1 MPQHAL
7 HDLGIGN
14 HTARHF
20 PVQIV
25 AKATYRDI
33 LERRAKENGID
44 FIEGL
49 ATAITP
55 LAILGRRHDQGL
67 QDPGRRRHGGRLP
80 GRGRRRAQAARAATR
95 NDAGVV
101 EAAEII
107 ARQNRIIAAMREA
120 GARRYHDAIMARIDG
135 KDLPP
140 APLDVEEEEDDDD
153 DIHET

>member
-7 HDLGIGN
+7 HDLRIGN

-44 FIEGL
+44 FIEGV

-55 LAILGRRHDQGL
+55 LAILDVVTIKGFRTLVDDDTVVDYRDGV
-67 QDPGRRRHGGRLP
+67 
-80 GRGRRRAQAARAATR
+80 AAALKLHELTR

-101 EAAEII
+101 EATEIM
-107 ARQNRIIAAMREA
+107 ARQNRIIAAMR
-120 GARRYHDAIMARIDG
+120 GARA
-135 KDLPP
+135 LPRRDHG
-140 APLDVEEEEDDDD
+140 A
-153 DIHET
+153 HRR